1 MKRRAYE
8 FSLWAPC
15 SREHLWMGFWF
26 WVFFF
31 YVLTYH
37 QEHQKTLK
45 LVCKEELT
53 FLILLQIISP
63 VENDV
68 ILEDVPERTATANSS
83 VEEEVVDDQEDDQSG
98 KSVN

>member
-1 MKRRAYE
+1 M
-8 FSLWAPC
+8 
-15 SREHLWMGFWF
+15 
-26 WVFFF
+26 
-31 YVLTYH
+31 
-37 QEHQKTLK
+37 
-45 LVCKEELT
+45 T

-98 KSVN
+98 KSVNRSFNFQIKFVIVLIVNHTIFIILVQRI

>member
-1 MKRRAYE
+1 MKRRAY
-8 FSLWAPC
+8 
-15 SREHLWMGFWF
+15 SRSECCVQENTCE
-26 WVFFF
+26 WVSDSKYFFF

-53 FLILLQIISP
+53 FLILLQIIYP

-68 ILEDVPERTATANSS
+68 ILEDVPERTATANNS

>member
-1 MKRRAYE
+1 M
-8 FSLWAPC
+8 
-15 SREHLWMGFWF
+15 
-26 WVFFF
+26 
-31 YVLTYH
+31 
-37 QEHQKTLK
+37 
-45 LVCKEELT
+45 T

-98 KSVN
+98 KSVNGPFNFQIKFVILLTVNHTILIILVQRI